1 MTVVEQSHKTKQ
13 FIPFCKVHVGFGATD
28 EKTVGVLGGVGI
40 WRKTEKKMLW
50 LLIRILNTFQFASA
64 GLIPLHHS

>member
-28 EKTVGVLGGVGI
+28 EKTVGVLGGGGNL
-40 WRKTEKKMLW
+40 EK
-50 LLIRILNTFQFASA
+50 N
-64 GLIPLHHS
+64 